1 MESAIVDPARGG
13 KMRTKYMKWL
23 FLILAGV
30 GMLLLSACK
39 ANFITDIQADGSGSF
54 TEEFGMTQDEMD
66 SYEITA
72 DDLCSSMT
80 EGSDIPVGASVN
92 QETRGEET
100 WCVIK
105 IDFASLDD
113 LNTLYNEMEVTVGD
127 LRIVDGQAFYDVTID
142 LGGESSFTGFL
153 ESYWIVTMPGSISE
167 HNADEKDG
175 NTLTWSL
182 TSGDPALNAH
192 AVSQTSGGGS
202 TIWWVVGGAAACL
215 CLLVIV
221 AAVVVVIV
229 LVVKKNKAR
238 AGG

>member
-1 MESAIVDPARGG
+1 
-13 KMRTKYMKWL
+13 MRTKHMRIIIL
-23 FLILAGV
+23 LLAGM
-30 GMLLLSACK
+30 GLLLLTACK
-39 ANFITDIQADGSGSF
+39 ANFITDIQTDGSGSF

-80 EGSDIPVGASVN
+80 EGSDIPAGASVT
-92 QETRGEET
+92 QETRGDET

-113 LNTLYNEMEVTVGD
+113 LNSLYNEMEVTVGD

-142 LGGESSFTGFL
+142 LGGESAFTSFM

-175 NTLTWSL
+175 NTLRWNLIS
-182 TSGDPALNAH
+182 SDSALNAH
-192 AVSQTSGGGS
+192 AVSRTSGGDN

-229 LVVKKNKAR
+229 LVVKKNKAKT
-238 AGG
+238 GG